1 VSEDRKE
8 EGLAVDMSVGDNLTL
23 TRLSPY
29 GRCGWLNLRKRRD
42 AVRDWISRIQCKAT
56 GPEQIVNEL
65 SGGNQQKIAIA
76 RLLHQ
81 DADILLLDEP
91 TRGIDIGTKS
101 QIYRWIGQLAA
112 EGRAIVLIS
121 SYLPE
126 LLNVCDRIGVLC
138 RGQLREIRDAK
149 DWDEETIMHCATGRV

>member
-1 VSEDRKE
+1 
-8 EGLAVDMSVGDNLTL
+8 M
-23 TRLSPY
+23 
-29 GRCGWLNLRKRRD
+29 
-42 AVRDWISRIQCKAT
+42 
-56 GPEQIVNEL
+56 
-65 SGGNQQKIAIA
+65 A

-138 RGQLREIRDAK
+138 RGQLREISDAK